1 MARNTIILKRYVDI
15 YNEYKADEA
24 ITPGML
30 CEVTPTGVKKHA
42 TTSVQA
48 PADFA
53 IENFLAGKTVTDDW
67 ASGSWVKVGTFIPGE
82 VLRAQVTGVTTIG
95 MRLMPGAAGVL
106 IPWAATEGV
115 AIAIA
120 KEVQANVTGLIE
132 VQII

>member
-1 MARNTIILKRYVDI
+1 MARNTIILKKYVDI

-30 CEVTPTGVKKHA
+30 CEITATGVKKHA

-67 ASGSWVKVGTFIPGE
+67 ASGSWVKVGTFLPGE
-82 VLRAQVTGVTTIG
+82 VLRAQVTGAVSIG
-95 MRLMPGAAGVL
+95 DRLMPGAAGVL
-106 IPWAATEGV
+106 IPATVEGTV
-115 AIAIA
+115 IGIALESQGA
-120 KEVQANVTGLIE
+120 VTGLIE
-132 VQII
+132 VQIV